1 MDRVK
6 FENAVLYL
14 LHRCSPTR
22 PSLTSL
28 LKMIY
33 LSDYEHYR
41 QFLAPITDT
50 QYVALERGPVV
61 DDYKRIF
68 SEMVEAEILTL
79 HESSILGRKEKKSE
93 YQPVMEPDVSVF
105 SSSELGVMDSV
116 AEKDGTKTGVFLSE
130 KTHLEGPWQYVWDWR
145 DPGQPIPYL
154 LFRWVDNLP
163 TDDDLERAADHVSA
177 NQEIQARIEELQ
189 TAASS

>member
-6 FENAVLYL
+6 FENTVLYL
-14 LHRCSPTR
+14 LGSCSPTR

-41 QFLAPITDT
+41 QFLSPITDT

-61 DDYKRIF
+61 DGYKEIF
-68 SEMVEAEILTL
+68 EQMVSDEVLTL
-79 HESSILGRKEKKSE
+79 HKASILGRKDEKLE
-93 YQPVMEPDVSVF
+93 YLPAMEPDVSVF
-105 SSSELGVMDSV
+105 SPTELGVLDSV
-116 AEKDGTKTGVFLSE
+116 VRKNGTKTGAYLSE
-130 KTHLEGPWQYVWDWR
+130 KTHLEGPWEYVWDWR
-145 DPGQPIPYL
+145 NQGHPIPYL

-163 TDDDLERAADHVSA
+163 TDDDLERAAEHVAA
-177 NQEIQARIEELQ
+177 NQEIQVRIEELQ
-189 TAASS
+189 TVGSR